1 MLALNLQLVKKIE
14 AWHKVEF
21 LTPFQ
26 FQWDKD
32 EDYLIIEE
40 RQIPWIEHEKYR
52 LQETKDDT
60 FRFTVYLGV
69 MDTEVVMQLVR
80 KLFHDKEQIPED
92 INYKT
97 NTAIAEISLDFNGNY
112 IAGSFKLSTLPFA
125 LAKLK
130 KGNLYKDW
138 YHEFNKLHVQLNEMI
153 ERELKST
160 VTLDRMKFIQEE
172 ISDFV
177 GWSTN
182 YSYFIA
188 KCRKVPKPRQE
199 DKEQS
204 SSVREPGILNSFYIK
219 DLELVRKTLKSE
231 GSISNGLIQFLSGE
245 DMPLENR
252 QDIHRDKEKLF
263 EILSPKNI
271 PLGKWPGNPEH
282 SLNLMQQAAVNL
294 IFKQLHN
301 STGIFSVNGPPG
313 TGKTTLLRDVI
324 AEIMVQRAE
333 RLVAYDDPKKAFSF
347 IKEAD
352 GSIKKVQNSY
362 VNTLSPEL
370 CGFGIVVASSNNGA
384 VENISKELPDNEALH
399 KSFIGLEGADYFR
412 DIAQRMHGP
421 NSWGLISAV
430 LGNSVNRYSFTT
442 NFLDRE
448 KDKDTIGKSY
458 FQIHDECKAIPDNV
472 HLEKWNKAR
481 ELFEQA
487 LRNVQ
492 DLQQEAIELYELC
505 KRRNKFDAE
514 IDQKQ
519 DEILC
524 LTLKMEELKEKRLEI
539 NRECSQLDE
548 KIFYLKEALDFH
560 NKQKISFFIKLFRCK
575 TYRDHTSRSNLL
587 NKDISEQFLFINQKK
602 ADLNVI
608 EDKLA
613 LASNHYT
620 QLNQELTQLKEEF
633 VPIESRIKNSLK
645 EKPRVIV
652 SLKDLIYGDKDEIQ
666 KSSPFITQEFS
677 EARSKLFL
685 AAMHVHECFVRASVS
700 KIIGNVILFS
710 KLNSL
715 DTFAEKEV
723 FKPIWDVISL
733 IIPVVSTSFASVSS
747 MFRGVGSES
756 LGWLIV
762 DEAGQAVPQASVGAI
777 WRSQRTVV
785 VGDPIQIEPV
795 VTLPKSVFDDIRKYF
810 EVSSHYLSNKS
821 SVQTLMD
828 LANKYG
834 TFLQNRWIGSP
845 LWVHRRCINPMFTV
859 CNEIAYDDN
868 MVLATENPEEKQAPL
883 KTEEEGLVKFLKYIG
898 PSSWYH
904 VEGETDV
911 RQYVPAQGK
920 LVFELVKKAF
930 QYSNGQ
936 VPSLFIISPFT
947 AVKEELKSLLKNMY
961 KEVTSLK
968 IDRKQF
974 HKWINESVGTVHTF
988 QGKEASVV
996 IFCLGVDHKNRGSA
1010 SWATEQP
1017 NLINVAVSRAKYRFY
1032 VVGDMNI
1039 WGALENMKVVKRELT
1054 YKQPRN

>member
-1 MLALNLQLVKKIE
+1 MSLQLLNKVE

-40 RQIPWIEHEKYR
+40 RQIPWMEHEKYG
-52 LQETKDDT
+52 LQETEDDT
-60 FRFTVYLGV
+60 FRFTVYIGV
-69 MDTEVVMQLVR
+69 MDTEVVMQSVR
-80 KLFHDKEQIPED
+80 KFLHDEEQILED

-125 LAKLK
+125 LGKLK
-130 KGNLYKDW
+130 KGDFYKDW

-153 ERELKST
+153 ERELESK
-160 VTLDRMKFIQEE
+160 VTLDRMKFIQQE

-177 GWSTN
+177 GWSSD

-188 KCRKVPKPRQE
+188 KCRKVQKPKQE

-204 SSVREPGILNSFYIK
+204 SFAREPGILNSFYIK
-219 DLELVRKTLKSE
+219 DLELVRNSLKSE
-231 GSISNGLIQFLSGE
+231 GLISDGLIQFLSGE
-245 DMPLENR
+245 DIPLENR
-252 QDIHRDKEKLF
+252 QDIHRDKEKLC
-263 EILSPKNI
+263 EVLSPENI

-282 SLNLMQQAAVNL
+282 SLNLMQQAAVNQ
-294 IFKQLHN
+294 IFKQLNH

-324 AEIMVQRAE
+324 AEVMVQRAE
-333 RLVAYDDPKKAFSF
+333 CLVGYDDPKKAFSF

-384 VENISKELPDNEALH
+384 VENISKELPDIKALH
-399 KSFIGLEGADYFR
+399 ESFLDIEGAGYFR
-412 DIAQRMHGP
+412 DIAQRMHGA

-430 LGNSVNRYSFTT
+430 LGNSGNRYTFNTK
-442 NFLDRE
+442 FLDRE
-448 KDKDTIGKSY
+448 KGKDKLGKSY
-458 FQIHDECKAIPDNV
+458 FQIHDECKSIPDHV

-481 ELFEQA
+481 ESFRQA
-487 LRNVQ
+487 LRNAQ
-492 DLQQEAIELYELC
+492 DLKSEAVELYELC
-505 KRRNKFDAE
+505 NKRNKVE
-514 IDQKQ
+514 IEMKQRQ
-519 DEILC
+519 DEVQGLDFRI
-524 LTLKMEELKEKRLEI
+524 EELKEKYQHI
-539 NRECSQLDE
+539 NKVCSDLDE
-548 KIFYLKEALDFH
+548 KIYYLKEALDYH
-560 NKQKISFFIKLFRCK
+560 NGQKIKFFIRLFRCK
-575 TYRDHTSRSNLL
+575 PYKDHVSRANLL
-587 NKDISEQFLFINQKK
+587 NKDISEQFHLISQKK
-602 ADLNVI
+602 SELKTIDDNLT
-608 EDKLA
+608 
-613 LASNHYT
+613 LASDKYIK
-620 QLNQELTQLKEEF
+620 LNEELTQLKEEF
-633 VPIESRIKNSLK
+633 VSIESSIKNSLK
-645 EKPRVIV
+645 EKPRFVL
-652 SLKDLIYGDKDEIQ
+652 SLMDLIHGENNEIQ
-666 KSSPFITQEFS
+666 KSSPWITQEFS

-747 MFRGVGSES
+747 MLRGVGGEC

-762 DEAGQAVPQASVGAI
+762 DEAGQAVSQAAVGAI
-777 WRSQRTVV
+777 WRSQRAVV

-795 VTLPKSVFDDIRKYF
+795 VTLPKSVFNDIRKYY
-810 EVSSHYLSNKS
+810 EVSLHYLSEKS

-834 TFLQNRWIGSP
+834 TFLQSRWIGSP
-845 LWVHRRCINPMFTV
+845 LWVHRRCINPMFKI
-859 CNEIAYDDN
+859 CNEIAYDGN
-868 MVLATENPEEKQAPL
+868 MVLATENPEDKQAPL
-883 KTEEEGLVKFLKYIG
+883 KTEEENLVKYLKYMG
-898 PSSWYH
+898 PSSWYQ
-904 VEGETDV
+904 VEGETEV

-920 LVFELVKKAF
+920 MVAELVKKAF
-930 QYSNGQ
+930 QFSNGQ
-936 VPSLFIISPFT
+936 VPSLFIITPFT
-947 AVKEELKSLLKNMY
+947 AVKEELKSLLKHQY
-961 KEVTSLK
+961 KELPSLK
-968 IDRKQF
+968 IDKKQF
-974 HKWINESVGTVHTF
+974 YKWINESVGTVHTF

-996 IFCLGVDHKNRGSA
+996 IFCLGVDYKNPGPA
-1010 SWATEQP
+1010 LWATNEP

-1032 VVGDMNI
+1032 VIGDINV
-1039 WGALENMKVVKRELT
+1039 WGALENMKVVKRELDE
-1054 YKQPRN
+1054 QLGHQ